1 MQIYLYFQSG
11 KLRGPMDGHIF
22 AVKDN
27 FCVKGSPT
35 TCASNMLKNFAP
47 TYDATV
53 VKKTKWEC
61 QVVAAVVVRVNWHQ
75 NQRGIW
81 DILFLFPCWTKEL
94 LLSNFNSFFSLRK
107 E

>member
-1 MQIYLYFQSG
+1 MQIFLYFQSG

-53 VKKTKWEC
+53 VKKTK
-61 QVVAAVVVRVNWHQ
+61 
-75 NQRGIW
+75 
-81 DILFLFPCWTKEL
+81 
-94 LLSNFNSFFSLRK
+94 
-107 E
+107 

>member
-53 VKKTKWEC
+53 VKKTK
-61 QVVAAVVVRVNWHQ
+61 
-75 NQRGIW
+75 
-81 DILFLFPCWTKEL
+81 
-94 LLSNFNSFFSLRK
+94 
-107 E
+107 